1 MKVRGYGLKG
11 HLESERVV
19 LESFPSEALKCCLNN
34 VSRCPLVSSKTAF

>member
-34 VSRCPLVSSKTAF
+34 VSRYPLVSSKTAF